1 MQRHPEL
8 RWLASVVLI
17 VAAGAV
23 VATSLSGVFRENSAL
38 PVTSPD
44 QLIEQVSQ
52 PHVGGYYGTITAQV
66 DLGLPKTV
74 STALTAAVPA
84 GGLLRGSHQLRYWYA
99 DADRQ
104 RVAVVNPDSEQD
116 VFRNG
121 DEVWEWDTGTRVARR
136 SPVSGASGGALPLA
150 LSSPAALTPPELADR
165 ILSLVGPDSD
175 TALRSGDDVDG
186 RKTYELVVRPDS
198 TASRIGEIDIQLD
211 GRQDVP
217 LSVRLFAVDAA
228 QPALDVA
235 FTDITFATPASQ
247 NFSFT
252 PPDDAKTATGAKSSD
267 PDLEQ
272 ALDSVT
278 TVGSGW
284 LTALS
289 YTSSELRGSALAA
302 VAYQFLGTAAH
313 AVKGAWG
320 TGRVLETPVLTVLVT
335 SKGRILAGAVTPD
348 VLYAAVK

>member
-44 QLIEQVSQ
+44 QLIEQVRQ
-52 PHVGGYYGTITAQV
+52 PHVGGYYGTVTAQV
-66 DLGLPKTV
+66 DLGLPKSV

-84 GGLLRGSHQLRYWYA
+84 GALLRGSHQLRYWYA

-121 DEVWEWDTGTRVARR
+121 DVVWEWDTGTRVARR
-136 SPVSGASGGALPLA
+136 STISATTGGALPLA
-150 LSSPAALTPPELADR
+150 LSSPAALTPPELAGR
-165 ILSLVGPDSD
+165 ILSLVGRASD
-175 TALRSGDDVDG
+175 TALRSGDEVDG

-198 TASRIGEIDIQLD
+198 AQSRIGEVDIQLD
-211 GRQDVP
+211 GREHVP
-217 LSVRLFAVDAA
+217 LSVRVFAVDAT

-235 FTDITFATPASQ
+235 FSDVTFAMPASQ
-247 NFSFT
+247 NFAFT
-252 PPDDAKTATGAKSSD
+252 PPDDAKTVTGAKSAD
-267 PDLEQ
+267 PDLEED
-272 ALDSVT
+272 LDSVA

-289 YTSSELRGSALAA
+289 YSSTELSGPALAE
-302 VAYQFLGTAAH
+302 VAYQFLGTGAH
-313 AVKGAWG
+313 AVKGDWG
-320 TGRVLETPVLTVLVT
+320 TGRVLETPVLSVLVT
-335 SKGRILAGAVTPD
+335 AKGRILAGAVTPD
-348 VLYAAVK
+348 VLYRALK